1 MAVDQ
6 LLYDLKEDLET
17 FINDDLP
24 AEPEILKIWLEYVMM
39 VINPLE
45 LDERAKSQ

>member
-1 MAVDQ
+1 MVDQ

-24 AEPEILKIWLEYVMM
+24 AEPELLKIWLECVKM
-39 VINPLE
+39 IISSLE
-45 LDERAKSQ
+45 RKVE